1 MWEFLVSLTA
11 LLQVHHSSTHKHN
24 GIGIFPGMLIQKSI
38 VFQIMFSLIWGKLVS
53 GIQQRIAAA
62 GGIKSWLFN
71 FGFSLWVSFHIELP
85 FRERFWQALD
95 LKLQCTRNCWL
106 MAIVFALH
114 PLHYFYQFGMS
125 KDETKSTP
133 NMENRSLNLGVWD
146 GYNFMAFFFI
156 LAFLWRWSKLNWLK
170 QGYNQD
176 KASPL
181 FDYLVF
187 NKVSSNWILFC
198 VLFNLMR

>member
-1 MWEFLVSLTA
+1 LVVQFRFLPV
-11 LLQVHHSSTHKHN
+11 
-24 GIGIFPGMLIQKSI
+24 
-38 VFQIMFSLIWGKLVS
+38 
-53 GIQQRIAAA
+53 
-62 GGIKSWLFN
+62 
-71 FGFSLWVSFHIELP
+71 GFLP
-85 FRERFWQALD
+85 HWAPIRERFWQALD
-95 LKLQCTRNCWL
+95 LKLQCTHNCCL
-106 MAIVFALH
+106 MTIVFALH

-146 GYNFMAFFFI
+146 GYNVMAFFFI
-156 LAFLWRWSKLNWLK
+156 LAFLWRCSKSNWLK

-198 VLFNLMR
+198 VFVQSHEIKWVFYNQESSRWWLKSTRSCC